1 MEHLN
6 KPPTV
11 SDIVAAATAFRPEMA
26 IINFD
31 RQWRHFCLSP
41 VYSRVTDEAGN
52 EVSLDFKSGSRY
64 VAIYVRVSSIKQ
76 RGDVRDDGYSI
87 DHQLRSN
94 IQAAI
99 NERLAF
105 RIYSDAGLSGFLM
118 TNDPSVMEEIRQA
131 KAELYGRIFDE
142 VLLKDADSWNT
153 PEQIADMR
161 AFREAHTQDILRGVK
176 ETVLEQHQ
184 DDINWQRVEEAL
196 IMRYQYRSRVNEFR
210 PALHALQEDAPEVHS
225 VYVTDAD
232 RLSRN
237 QLLFVTLGKLFRRNE
252 TQVFTS
258 LGEASWITGTDLTA
272 QLLSVVYPYQAE
284 QKLVQIKQG
293 VMRGITAMLRKG
305 KPHAKVPFWVDRDKH
320 GYAHL
325 VPEKVPIIHHLL
337 QHALEDEH
345 IGIARLAQVMEDY
358 GVPSPRGQT
367 WEDSS
372 ISHILNNPWLFG
384 SQIMFGRE
392 WPMRTE
398 RLDLCAACPSP
409 FLPDGGTDLSH
420 PLAVISKD
428 QWMVMKRRRRARYQ
442 NAAGRPTPDKK
453 LMAGLLKCQ
462 CGFGMVYRGSA
473 PARCS
478 PAGYRCNAPSTLRRK
493 SAAQGI
499 SHTVLRPEQVDAFF
513 LTLMADHA
521 DLLILG
527 KEDSADTLDVQEQ
540 SIRHEWDRIR
550 ATKRAEMAAH
560 MAVFGGAAGA
570 ADFQAAVEAMVR
582 AALTKEVKE
591 YEAQMTRIDRQR
603 SARGTVRR
611 ASGDEIARFR
621 DLPIPEQNRV
631 LKSIIKS
638 VTVEGEAGHE
648 YLHIHLHEDGSVLPP
663 VFLPT
668 RVYKN
673 GALMRRVPTVDEW
686 IMSWQAVT

>member
-6 KPPTV
+6 NPPTV

-52 EVSLDFKSGSRY
+52 EVSLDLKSGNRY

-87 DHQLRSN
+87 DYQLRSN

-118 TNDPSVMEEIRQA
+118 TNDPSVMDEVRQS

-142 VLLKDADSWNT
+142 VLLKDAESWNM

-161 AFREAHTQDILRGVK
+161 AFREAHLQDILRGVK
-176 ETVLEQHQ
+176 ETVVEQRQ

-210 PALHALQEDAPEVHS
+210 PALHALQEDAPEVHA

-232 RLSRN
+232 RLSRS

-258 LGEASWITGTDLTA
+258 MGEASWITGTDLTA

-320 GYAHL
+320 GYAHF
-325 VPEKVPIIHHLL
+325 VPEKLPVLYHLL
-337 QHALEDEH
+337 QHALADEH
-345 IGIARLAQVMEDY
+345 IGIARLAQVMEDF
-358 GVPSPRGQT
+358 GVPSPSGKT

-372 ISHILNNPWLFG
+372 IAHILNNPWLFG
-384 SQIMFGRE
+384 SQVMFGRE

-398 RLDLCAACPSP
+398 SPDLGSTHSSP
-409 FLPDGGTDLSH
+409 FLPEGGIPSH
-420 PLAVISKD
+420 PLAVISKE
-428 QWMVMKRRRRARYQ
+428 QWMVMKRRRQARYQ

-453 LMAGLLKCQ
+453 LMAGLIRCQ
-462 CGFGMVYRGSA
+462 CGFGLVYRGSA
-473 PARCS
+473 PARQS
-478 PAGYRCNAPSTLRRK
+478 PAGYRCNAPSTIRRK
-493 SAAQGI
+493 GTAQGI
-499 SHTVLRPEQVDAFF
+499 THTVLRPEQVDLFF

-521 DLLILG
+521 DLLILSQ
-527 KEDSADTLDVQEQ
+527 EEAADTLDAQEQ
-540 SIRHEWDRIR
+540 AIREEWDRLR
-550 ATKRAEMAAH
+550 TAKRADMAAH
-560 MAVFGGAAGA
+560 MAVLGGSVGAAE
-570 ADFQAAVEAMVR
+570 FQAAVEAMMR
-582 AALTKEVKE
+582 SALTKELKE

-603 SARGTVRR
+603 NARGVVQR
-611 ASGDEIARFR
+611 ASGDEIARFL
-621 DLPIPEQNRV
+621 DMPTPEQNRM
-631 LKSIIKS
+631 LRSIIKTI
-638 VTVEGEAGHE
+638 TVEGEAGHE
-648 YLHIHLHEDGSVLPP
+648 YLRIRLHEDDAVLPP
-663 VFLPT
+663 VHLPT

-673 GALMRRVPTVDEW
+673 GALMRRVPTVEEW
-686 IMSWQAVT
+686 IMSWQAAT